1 MKKSYISMLFA
12 ACFMSVF
19 LAGCGNTVED
29 STVSETLAEETATVT
44 EEMSVVSGVV
54 TYQNLDSMKICVGD
68 TEVADL
74 NDSSAMY
81 ADMSVYDYPIGSTA
95 YRFVPGNKLSEDEK
109 GYSSVIYDNEI
120 LTASWDKLDTFTLQ
134 YGELMQLSKV
144 SGDFILSAY
153 FNDGDSRQDAFG
165 TEQLFLVSDG
175 ADDVAKDFTVKFV
188 GDSVELSTDKEL
200 SLNVGVYVQ
209 DEGTDTM
216 GVYFKDIDVKD
227 SYTFQPKDIVAEYF
241 EKQVSGEIIE
251 DASMNDFSMGE

>member
-12 ACFMSVF
+12 VCFMSVF
-19 LAGCGNTVED
+19 LIGCGNTVED
-29 STVSETLAEETATVT
+29 STVSETLAEETAAVT

-81 ADMSVYDYPIGSTA
+81 ADMSVYNYPIGSTA
-95 YRFVPGNKLSEDEK
+95 YCFVPGNKLSEDEK

-120 LTASWDKLDTFTLQ
+120 LTASWDKLDAFTLQ
-134 YGELMQLSKV
+134 YGELMQLFKV

-153 FNDGDSRQDAFG
+153 FNDGDSRQDVFG

-175 ADDVAKDFTVKFV
+175 ADDAVKDFTVKFV

-200 SLNVGVYVQ
+200 LLNVGVYVQ
-209 DEGTDTM
+209 DEGTNTM

-241 EKQVSGEIIE
+241 EKQASGDIIE
-251 DASMNDFSMGE
+251 NASMNDFSMGE